1 MREAPFFFLNEG
13 ERLYGVLHDP
23 GGEMRREG
31 FVFCSPL
38 AEEKLWAHRLLVNFA
53 RLLARRG
60 YSVLR
65 FDYRGSGDS
74 EGDFQDVTIETMI
87 SDTHAAVS
95 TLKERIGSLRAVNL
109 LGLRLGASVAALAA
123 AAMDQVKALVLWEP
137 VVDGE
142 AYARALLRI
151 NLATQAAVF
160 GNILENTD
168 RIVSRLSS
176 GDTANIDGYE
186 MSLALYRGIAGMDLA
201 NPSLFGSWKG
211 ASLIVAINK
220 KRGVKRTDLE
230 RLCSCLR
237 DSIVAEAQE
246 EPFWKEIKQA
256 YVLAPNLFDLTLRWL
271 ERDQG

>member
-1 MREAPFFFLNEG
+1 MKETPFFFLNNG
-13 ERLYGVLHDP
+13 KRLYGILHEP
-23 GGEMRREG
+23 EGEMRREG

-60 YSVLR
+60 YPVLR

-87 SDTHAAVS
+87 SDTRAAAS
-95 TLKERIGSLRAVNL
+95 TLKEKIDSLTAVNL

-123 AAMDQVKALVLWEP
+123 AAMEPAKALLLWEP

-160 GNILENTD
+160 GKILENTD
-168 RIVSRLSS
+168 RIVSRLSA

-186 MSLALYRGIAGMDLA
+186 MSLDLYRGIAGMDLA

-211 ASLIVAINK
+211 ASLIVGINK
-220 KRGVKRTDLE
+220 RKGVKRADLE
-230 RLCSCLR
+230 RLCSCLEG
-237 DSIVAEAQE
+237 SLLAEVQE
-246 EPFWKEIKQA
+246 EPFWKEIKEA
-256 YVLAPNLFDLTLRWL
+256 YVFAPDLFDLTWKWL
-271 ERDQG
+271 EREQG